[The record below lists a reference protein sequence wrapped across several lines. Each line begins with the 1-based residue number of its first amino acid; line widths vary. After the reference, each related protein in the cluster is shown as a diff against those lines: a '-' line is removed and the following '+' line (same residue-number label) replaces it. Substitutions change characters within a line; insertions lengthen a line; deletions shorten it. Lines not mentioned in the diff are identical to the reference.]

1 MLILFAGDNQLG
13 KAFKFK
19 RNAEIGVSERTIDL
33 IKPMIEIANYAIE
46 RAVKIVVFCGDL
58 YDRPT
63 ISATIKKLFRKYVL
77 IPLRSKNIDVLVIG
91 GNHDSPQQLNAG
103 CDIEDLVI
111 SDKIAVKR
119 NMGTKIYSID
129 GEKIGFVALPFLT
142 PETVWD
148 VNVNEDGKH
157 PRRSETVEPTI
168 AAEYISKVTIP
179 AALKEIDGCTAKIL
193 IGHYHVLGT
202 RASNM
207 PDGFVDKEIAFN
219 RTQIHEE
226 SFDLSVFGH
235 IHAPQELGKKIIV
248 PGSTERMSFGERS
261 EDKRFIIYETVE
273 KKWESIPLQSRKMM
287 QLDFRFDVK
296 EKNPTGEILQAL
308 MAKGKDDELLIN
320 DALVK
325 IVVYAP
331 PAVLDKIDY
340 DSIERATAKAFH
352 AIIDA
357 VNSDKGREGSAVS
370 FAISEIANPAKLM
383 ESYIK
388 TTFKDD
394 GEERVKALIEKT
406 RKFMG
411 MS

>member
-33 IKPMIEIANYAIE
+33 LKPMIEIANHAIDHD
-46 RAVKIVVFCGDL
+46 VKIVVFCGDL
-58 YDRPT
+58 YDRT
-63 ISATIKKLFRKYVL
+63 SINSTIKKLFRKYVL

-111 SDKIAVKR
+111 SDKITVKR
-119 NMGTKIYSID
+119 NMGTKIYTID
-129 GEKIGFVALPFLT
+129 GEKIGFVVLPFLT

-148 VNVNEDGKH
+148 VNINEDGKH
-157 PRRSETVEPTI
+157 PRRSETVEPTL

-179 AALKEIDGCTAKIL
+179 AALKELDGCTAKIL

-207 PDGFVDKEIAFN
+207 PDGFIDKEIAFN
-219 RTQIHEE
+219 RTQLHEE
-226 SFDLSVFGH
+226 PFDLSVFGH
-235 IHAPQELGKKIIV
+235 IHAPQELGTKIVV

-261 EDKRFIIYETVE
+261 EDKRFIVYDTAG
-273 KKWESIPLQSRKMM
+273 KKWESIPLQSRKMI
-287 QLDFRFDVK
+287 QLDFRFEAK
-296 EKNPTGEILQAL
+296 ETNPTGEILQSI
-308 MAKGKDDELLIN
+308 MAAGIE

-325 IVVYAP
+325 IVVYASP
-331 PAVLDKIDY
+331 DVLGKVDY
-340 DSIERATAKAFH
+340 DSIERATTKAFH
-352 AIIDA
+352 AIIET
-357 VNSDKGREGSAVS
+357 VNSSKGGDGSAVS
-370 FAISEIANPAKLM
+370 FTISEIANPAKLM

-388 TTFKDD
+388 ATFKDD
-394 GEERVKALIEKT
+394 GEDRIKALIEKT
-406 RKFMG
+406 RTFMG
-411 MS
+411 FN